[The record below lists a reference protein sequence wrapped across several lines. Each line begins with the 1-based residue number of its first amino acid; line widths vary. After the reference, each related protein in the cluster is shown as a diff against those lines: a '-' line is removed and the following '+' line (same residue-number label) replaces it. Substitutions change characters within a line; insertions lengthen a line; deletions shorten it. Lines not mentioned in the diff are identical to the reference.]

1 MKVPFQRLVRFRDPE
16 GNILYGEAPP
26 GTSLSG
32 QRVPVYVGDHPWNL
46 KESGGHQVIT
56 EVLCPLAQVPL
67 VYGVGLN
74 YEKHIVECGYPTPEY
89 PSSFVKPPDALNGPY
104 SDVHVGSK
112 HPDIDYEGEFVF
124 IVGRDASAVD
134 AAHAT
139 DYILGYTVGNDVTSR
154 HWQRVPGIGNSFGK
168 SADGFAPVGPVIV
181 ATDVVEP
188 EGLELVTMVNGEERQ
203 RSRLDDLRFKAGDIL
218 AHLSRFNTLRAG
230 TVVMT
235 GTPAGVGAFMN
246 PPSWLR
252 DGDVVQV
259 SISGIGTIRNRF
271 VFG

>member
-1 MKVPFQRLVRFRDPE
+1 M
-16 GNILYGEAPP
+16 
-26 GTSLSG
+26 
-32 QRVPVYVGDHPWNL
+32 
-46 KESGGHQVIT
+46 
-56 EVLCPLAQVPL
+56 AQVPL